1 MLSKHP
7 APAARLA
14 ALELQY
20 HVLRITGAELPIRT
34 DNENV
39 TGPRVLIGESSATRE
54 MGLKG
59 ADFAPQEY
67 LIAFRRKTLVL
78 IGRDWEDT
86 QANRR
91 EFGRPMS
98 CGDTMADTRQR
109 IDYWKTVGLPGGVW
123 GKWSFRASTM
133 NREHAT
139 PPIDFLERFCDV
151 RWYGPTEMGIVVPSR
166 KTLVV
171 KGADIRRS
179 PALKYRDAL
188 WSGSWPF
195 MQGQWGPVTRPEVF
209 LFWRRLR
216 LGGEKWAGNHTFH
229 RKTVETMLNKP
240 EYQAKGPGRGTQLC
254 YTNPQLI
261 QEVAQIAH
269 RFLRQ
274 RKGMRRRVGRP

>member
-1 MLSKHP
+1 M
-7 APAARLA
+7 
-14 ALELQY
+14 
-20 HVLRITGAELPIRT
+20 
-34 DNENV
+34 
-39 TGPRVLIGESSATRE
+39 LIGEIAATRE

-67 LIAFRRKTLVL
+67 LIAFRRETLVL

-86 QANRR
+86 EANRR

-109 IDYWKTVGLPGGVW
+109 IDYWKTVGLPVRSLGEMELPGVYDEQ
-123 GKWSFRASTM
+123 GTCYA
-133 NREHAT
+133 AY
-139 PPIDFLERFCDV
+139 DFLERFCDV
-151 RWYGPTEMGIVVPSR
+151 RWYGPTETGIVVPSR

-240 EYQAKGPGRGTQLC
+240 EYQAKGPGGDATMLHEPTIDPRGC
-254 YTNPQLI
+254 PDGAAI
-261 QEVAQIAH
+261 SS
-269 RFLRQ
+269 R
-274 RKGMRRRVGRP
+274 RKRMRRRVGRP